1 MNPQIALKAGQL
13 GLSAI
18 VQMFNSY
25 QQESSR
31 REWVRT
37 HYATLLE
44 KFRLEQE
51 SILRYYEMRFA
62 ERKASL
68 EELYWLLHEAVKSGN
83 DLHLQGALY
92 GILDIIKTD
101 PLADY
106 DQFVRAYQDPNV
118 QLEI

>member
-1 MNPQIALKAGQL
+1 MTPQVALVASQL

-18 VQMFNSY
+18 VQMFQSY
-25 QQESSR
+25 QCEDTR
-31 REWVRT
+31 REWIRT

-44 KFRLEQE
+44 KFRLEQANL
-51 SILRYYEMRFA
+51 LRYYEIKFA

-68 EELYWLLHEAVKSGN
+68 EEFYWLLHESVDSGN
-83 DLHLQGALY
+83 DVHLQSALY

-106 DQFVRAYQDPNV
+106 DQFVCAYQDADI

>member
-1 MNPQIALKAGQL
+1 MNSQVAMAAAQV

-18 VQMFNSY
+18 VKMFNSY
-25 QQESSR
+25 QCEETR

-44 KFRLEQE
+44 KVRLEQE
-51 SILRYYEMRFA
+51 NLLHFYEMKFS
-62 ERKASL
+62 ERRASL
-68 EELYWLLHEAVKSGN
+68 EEFYWLLHEAVESGN

-106 DQFVRAYQDPNV
+106 DQFVRAYLDPNH